1 MASKIKF
8 ISIFFFKVTYE
19 YCFFSMENLK
29 DQITNL
35 LEYIDRKYYLKN
47 EKIENKSFML
57 SKDNLSLFSNN
68 YFKVIIF
75 VNLGF

>member
-1 MASKIKF
+1 
-8 ISIFFFKVTYE
+8 
-19 YCFFSMENLK
+19 MENSK